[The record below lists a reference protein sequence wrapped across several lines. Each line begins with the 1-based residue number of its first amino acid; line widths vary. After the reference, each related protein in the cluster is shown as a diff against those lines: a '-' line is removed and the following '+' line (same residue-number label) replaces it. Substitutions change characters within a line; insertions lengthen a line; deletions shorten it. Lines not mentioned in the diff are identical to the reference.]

1 MFDEAWWRTKRRRY
15 NLCFPIVHNLVGGIY
30 NNVNLRQTEIS
41 MTLKCH
47 WSLIKKE
54 VILMRVTCFINGA
67 RWRMPGKLEDTGEAA
82 SLLLGKQVK
91 GDGCEEILFA
101 RE

>member
-1 MFDEAWWRTKRRRY
+1 MG
-15 NLCFPIVHNLVGGIY
+15 PGGGC
-30 NNVNLRQTEIS
+30 LESQ
-41 MTLKCH
+41 
-47 WSLIKKE
+47 
-54 VILMRVTCFINGA
+54 
-67 RWRMPGKLEDTGEAA
+67 EDTGEAA